1 MATDYQ
7 DLFENSGVQ
16 IMDSLSN
23 VLDISTIPPVD
34 TGEGEEP
41 VGFENSDNIPN
52 IVTIPDESE
61 EDENPDGG
69 KAAPALDTNLD
80 TESAPEGSDELLY
93 SFTSALVEKGV
104 LSGID
109 PEKLKIKNVE
119 DLFGLVQEEI
129 KKNEYSDLTDEQ
141 KLYLGALR
149 NGVPEEKVKDTLS
162 GTDYLNKIS
171 DDIIEGDEKARQW
184 LIYQMY
190 LRKGFNEEKAAK
202 MVERSVRSEE
212 DIAEAKEAKE
222 FLQQELKQTL
232 QAEIAAKEVERKQK
246 EEESKKVIANLKKEI
261 VDGEAPLLPG
271 VTKTKQLAEKVY
283 KSMTEVVEVTPE
295 GQALNTILKAR
306 RENPL
311 EFEKKLHTVWQLTD
325 GFTDFSYF
333 GRTNASKKALAFEQ
347 QLKASGGK
355 RPGDGVSSLI
365 DPLDMADFVE
375 SARKIINS

>member
-34 TGEGEEP
+34 TGGAEGTG
-41 VGFENSDNIPN
+41 GFENSDDIPN
-52 IVTIPDESE
+52 IVTIPDETE
-61 EDENPDGG
+61 EQEEEEGG
-69 KAAPALDTNLD
+69 KAAPVIDNNLD
-80 TESAPEGSDELLY
+80 TESAPEDSDELLH

-109 PEKLKIKNVE
+109 PEKLKIKSVE
-119 DLFGLVQEEI
+119 DLFSLVQEEI
-129 KKNEYSDLTDEQ
+129 KKNEYGDLNDTQ
-141 KLYLGALR
+141 KLYLESLR
-149 NGVPEEKVKDTLS
+149 NGVPEEKAKETLS
-162 GTDYLNKIS
+162 GTDYLDKIS
-171 DDIIEGDEKARQW
+171 DEVIEGDDKARQW

-190 LRKGFNEEKAAK
+190 LRKGFTEEKAAK
-202 MVERSVRSEE
+202 MVERSVRAEE
-212 DIAEAKEAKE
+212 DIAEAKEAKD
-222 FLQQELKQTL
+222 FLKQELKQNL
-232 QAEIAAKEVERKQK
+232 QAEIAAKEAERKQK

-261 VDGEAPLLPG
+261 VDSDAPLLAG

-306 RENPL
+306 KENPI
-311 EFEKKLHTVWQLTD
+311 EFEKKLHTVWQLTN

-333 GRTNASKKALAFEQ
+333 NRTNASKKALAFEQ